1 MASETTDATAS
12 VPTIPDSTIDKDL
25 EIQALKESLAKA
37 QAAVVAANAQAK
49 SVPST
54 IGDTEMQGNTDQI
67 DDVELKALLLDWG
80 DFDPEMI
87 RQMKQDPQLKKAFI
101 AAHTLNPEVTQCLEG
116 SKLSKRETKRPRMD
130 GSQILLAEIDK
141 AEITEETM
149 KTLFQ
154 Q

>member
-1 MASETTDATAS
+1 MASETTEATAS

-87 RQMKQDPQLKKAFI
+87 RQMKQDPQLKAAFI
-101 AAHTLNPEVTQCLEG
+101 AAHTLNPDRGHTMFGRYKALKKG
-116 SKLSKRETKRPRMD
+116 
-130 GSQILLAEIDK
+130 DK
-141 AEITEETM
+141 AP
-149 KTLFQ
+149 KNGWFSDFAGRG
-154 Q
+154 